1 MRKDIYTA
9 MHRKLM
15 RLIPELPQIAE
26 HAKLVAE
33 GYMDLNVDIL
43 RRTAT
48 YTDLALSHYY
58 KHPSGDM
65 IADPDMEVRVWHF
78 GAVEALTI
86 QDMAGYLRVYGEVDG
101 RKVVYPVVKKSLNA
115 FLNTWLG
122 NLIEQGHRLEEKDAP

>member
-1 MRKDIYTA
+1 MTTDIYTA

-43 RRTAT
+43 HRTVS

-65 IADPDMEVRVWHF
+65 IADPDMEIRVWAH
-78 GAVEALTI
+78 GAVEALAF
-86 QDMAGYLRVYGEVDG
+86 QDCFGYKRVYEQDGE
-101 RKVVYPVVKKSLNA
+101 RTLVYPAVKQSLNS
-115 FLNTWLG
+115 FLNTWLS
-122 NLIEQGHRLEEKDAP
+122 NLLEQGHCLIEKDAP

>member
-1 MRKDIYTA
+1 MRKDIYTV
-9 MHRKLM
+9 MHRKLI

-43 RRTAT
+43 RRTEA

-65 IADPDMEVRVWHF
+65 IADPDMEIRVWNY
-78 GAVEALTI
+78 GAVEALAF
-86 QDMAGYLRVYGEVDG
+86 QDIGGYRRVYDDVDG
-101 RKVVYPVVKKSLNA
+101 RAVVYPVVKKSLNS
-115 FLNTWLG
+115 FLNLWLG
-122 NLIEQGHRLEEKDAP
+122 NLIEQGHRMVERDAP